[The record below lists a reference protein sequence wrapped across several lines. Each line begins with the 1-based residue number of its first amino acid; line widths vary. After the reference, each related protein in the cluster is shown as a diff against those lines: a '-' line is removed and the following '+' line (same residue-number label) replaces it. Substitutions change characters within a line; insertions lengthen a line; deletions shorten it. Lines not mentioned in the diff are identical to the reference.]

1 MSPGQCSLYVF
12 SILVHDMKLDV
23 EGAAAQ
29 IGDGETLG
37 KLLVTWK
44 ANMLDRPIACTKQ
57 FEHLKAKRGFEVDFF
72 KKCVPGLHVWP
83 YIFPKHDLNILA

>member
-44 ANMLDRPIACTKQ
+44 ANMLLKRSNCLGTPVACTKQ
-57 FEHLKAKRGFEVDFF
+57 FEHLNWLTV
-72 KKCVPGLHVWP
+72 
-83 YIFPKHDLNILA
+83 

>member
-1 MSPGQCSLYVF
+1 MSHGQCSLYVF

-44 ANMLDRPIACTKQ
+44 ANML
-57 FEHLKAKRGFEVDFF
+57 LKFSNCFG
-72 KKCVPGLHVWP
+72 
-83 YIFPKHDLNILA
+83 